1 MRPMKRLVRRDQLV
15 GAGDDEDCQRR
26 QGNAKPDPDCAA
38 AFQDESADQEDHKPN
53 IESDF

>member
-1 MRPMKRLVRRDQLV
+1 MSDQLV
-15 GAGDDEDCQRR
+15 GVGHDEDCQRR
-26 QGNAKPDPDCAA
+26 QGNTEPDPDCAA